1 MIPLDRFEKWSA
13 RLDECSRQF
22 LNEAEYQEYLSI
34 PDPVKLRQLKAI
46 LEKPI
51 ARFTP
56 VNEAFFRAKWADVL
70 SAADPG
76 NGLALLEVAS
86 GDADMIPQMMAR
98 VRPHSRYIAA
108 NMNRILTE
116 RLRERTR
123 DLPLEIVVIEENAA
137 KIEHYLPAESVDI
150 VAFQHGVNDVIQAI
164 LCDQAGVDTV
174 YSDWMDTL
182 PEMITIL
189 QRETAQNTLEQ
200 HAKPAFLS
208 LLERLFRVLKTGGVM
223 VMSHYMFQLDLDW
236 GYPPVLWEDLLP
248 IAREWIR
255 ELPGC
260 KEVSFEGFEPH
271 WWIFYQKVQGADR
284 E

>member
-13 RLDECSRQF
+13 RLDECSRKF

-34 PDPVKLRQLKAI
+34 PAPVKLRQLKAI

-86 GDADMIPQMMAR
+86 GDADMIPQMLAR
-98 VRPHSRYIAA
+98 ARPHSRYIAA
-108 NMNRILTE
+108 NMNRVLTE

-123 DLPLEIVVIEENAA
+123 DLPLEIVVIEEDAA

-189 QRETAQNTLEQ
+189 RRETAQNTLEQ
-200 HAKPAFLS
+200 NAKPAFLS

-248 IAREWIR
+248 ITREWIR

-260 KEVSFEGFEPH
+260 KEGSFEGFEPH

-284 E
+284 A